1 MRSFRGRGRRP
12 GDNLQHGRQSLPRA
26 TPILSKS
33 CPILSIA
40 ARGSGSGAAIG
51 YTPAMTSADLDT
63 LAARALKLWHA
74 HGRET
79 PVPGLRL
86 AVAEHPSGPFHGVY
100 TPSLC
105 AILQGAKVSRLGDQV
120 FRYDAGKCLIT
131 SLEVPIQ
138 AEITVASP
146 DRPYVAAVLA
156 IDPAMVADLI
166 LVQNGGGDA
175 LSPGAGAL
183 SPGGA
188 LGVQPLPGDLVDPL
202 DRLLALADRPRDLP
216 VLAPMIRREIVWQ
229 LLNGAQGP
237 MLRQI
242 GLADSR
248 MARIGRAVGWIRA
261 HFGETLSIGHLAGL
275 AGMSPATFHRHFKAV
290 TAMTP
295 VQFQK
300 HLRLQEARR
309 LLLAEGADVAQVGF
323 AIGYESPSQF
333 SREYR
338 RLFGAPP
345 GRDASAIRRSVAS
358 EAAGRAA

>member
-1 MRSFRGRGRRP
+1 MIS
-12 GDNLQHGRQSLPRA
+12 
-26 TPILSKS
+26 T
-33 CPILSIA
+33 
-40 ARGSGSGAAIG
+40 
-51 YTPAMTSADLDT
+51 DLDR

-131 SLEVPIQ
+131 SLEVPIR

-146 DRPYVAAVLA
+146 ARPYVAAVLA
-156 IDPAMVADLI
+156 IDPAVVADLI
-166 LVQNGGGDA
+166 LVQSGGGDA
-175 LSPGAGAL
+175 PPEGAA
-183 SPGGA
+183 A
-188 LGVQPLPGDLVDPL
+188 LGVQTLPDDLVDPL

-229 LLNGAQGP
+229 LLNGPQGP

-248 MARIGRAVGWIRA
+248 MARIGRAVGWIREN
-261 HFGETLSIGHLAGL
+261 FGETLSIGHLAGL

-345 GRDASAIRRSVAS
+345 GRDASAIRRSVAAGGTP
-358 EAAGRAA
+358 EGAGRAA